1 MRSTYEKL
9 ILEVRIGPDILQR
22 QYSRFGC
29 LATKIWIKSTW
40 EGVIAHG
47 VRVTIQ
53 DYGQLPLRQIND
65 KYLIQLF
72 SEAEYTNSEPTIL
85 NWVRLY
91 L

>member
-40 EGVIAHG
+40 EGVIAHRA
-47 VRVTIQ
+47 RVPIQ
-53 DYGQLPLRQIND
+53 DCGQLPLRQIND
-65 KYLIQLF
+65 KYIIQIF
-72 SEAEYTNSEPTIL
+72 IKAGYTNAEMTIL
-85 NWVRLY
+85 NWV
-91 L
+91 